1 MMLKIKLRKKEW
13 LRVTFGND
21 HYTVSQIRH
30 HLYEWCDTCVKG
42 ASRYN
47 SSYGFTKLLFFHI
60 ENHGT
65 NPAVIDKNT
74 IQNV

>member
-1 MMLKIKLRKKEW
+1 MMLKIKLRKKEYSNNLGSLNNLTTTQ
-13 LRVTFGND
+13 LRK
-21 HYTVSQIRH
+21 
-30 HLYEWCDTCVKG
+30 HLYVWCDTYVKG

-47 SSYGFTKLLFFHI
+47 SSYEFTKLLFFHI

-74 IQNV
+74 I

>member
-1 MMLKIKLRKKEW
+1 MLKIKLQKKEYGNIRGPLNNLTTTQ
-13 LRVTFGND
+13 LR
-21 HYTVSQIRH
+21 RH
-30 HLYEWCDTCVKG
+30 IYAWCDPYVKG

-47 SSYGFTKLLFFHI
+47 GSYGFMKLLFFHI

-74 IQNV
+74 I